1 MVEKQKKFCQLKNI
15 YIYIYI
21 IITMQVSFVIKKLF
35 EMEGIPNKTI
45 VIFFAEKTNDDIKKI
60 LLVFFLLTM

>member
-1 MVEKQKKFCQLKNI
+1 
-15 YIYIYI
+15 
-21 IITMQVSFVIKKLF
+21 MQVSFVIKKLF

-45 VIFFAEKTNDDIKKI
+45 VIFFAKKTNDDIKKI

>member
-45 VIFFAEKTNDDIKKI
+45 VIFLLKKLMMI
-60 LLVFFLLTM
+60 